1 MTVHSKDGQTWLTKL
16 ECIGEL
22 SARNK
27 DMVFNNI
34 GHLINAD
41 MLKVQYHLLS
51 GSKAVGID
59 KVTKDLY
66 GEKLDQNINILIKR
80 IRRGTYKPKP
90 ARITEIP
97 KEDGSKRPL
106 AISCFE
112 DKLVQLAVSTILGKI
127 YEPLFL
133 PCSYGFREGRSC
145 HDALRALNQTTFKNW
160 SGSLI
165 EIDIRK
171 YFNTIPHYG
180 LMKILRN
187 KISDKRFLRLIDV
200 LITMPIIE
208 NKTAKPN
215 AIGCPQGS
223 IISSI
228 LANVYLHH
236 VIDSWFEEIKHSHFR
251 GKAEAIRY
259 ADDMVFAFSDCRDAE
274 RFYDVLPKR
283 LNKFG
288 LEMHADKSQMIPA
301 GHLHAVEAERK
312 GERLP
317 TFNFL
322 GFTCYWGK
330 SKRGYWCLK
339 YTSRRDRFA
348 SKLKGMKHFLN
359 ENLNVVDTQKFLELV
374 ISGIKG
380 WINYHRVSDNDR
392 RINQFLQASRR
403 LIFRWFNRRGGKRR
417 MTEKR
422 LDEIL
427 KAADF
432 PTSWKIISMYH
443 AR

>member
-1 MTVHSKDGQTWLTKL
+1 MTVHCIDGQTWLTKL
-16 ECIGEL
+16 ERIGEL
-22 SARNK
+22 SARDK

-51 GSKAVGID
+51 GSKAIGID
-59 KVTKDLY
+59 KMTKCLY
-66 GEKLDQNINILIKR
+66 GEKLDQNINNLIKR

-112 DKLVQLAVSTILGKI
+112 DKLIQLAVSTILSKI

-133 PCSYGFREGRSC
+133 PCSYGFRPGQSC
-145 HDALRALNQTTFKNW
+145 HDALRALNQATFKNW
-160 SGSLI
+160 RGSLI

-171 YFNTIPHYG
+171 YFNTIPHSE
-180 LMKILRN
+180 LIEILRK
-187 KISDKRFLRLIDV
+187 KISDKRFLKLIDV

-208 NKTAKPN
+208 NKTVKPN
-215 AIGCPQGS
+215 TIGCPQGS

-236 VIDSWFEEIKHSHFR
+236 VIDSWFEEIKHNHFR

-259 ADDMVFAFSDCRDAE
+259 ADDMVFAFSDRCDAE
-274 RFYDVLPKR
+274 RFYGVLPKR
-283 LNKFG
+283 LNKYG
-288 LEMHADKSQMIPA
+288 LEMHIDKSQMISA
-301 GHLHAVEAERK
+301 GHVNAMKAERNGK
-312 GERLP
+312 RLP
-317 TFNFL
+317 SFNFL

-348 SKLKGMKHFLN
+348 SKLKGMKQFLN
-359 ENLNVVDTQKFLELV
+359 ENLNIADTQKFLEHV

-392 RINQFLQASRR
+392 RINQFLQISRW

-422 LDEIL
+422 LDELL

>member
-16 ECIGEL
+16 ERIGEL

-27 DMVFNNI
+27 DMVFNNT
-34 GHLINAD
+34 GSLINAD

-51 GSKAVGID
+51 GSKAIGID
-59 KVTKDLY
+59 KVTKDFY
-66 GEKLDQNINILIKR
+66 GEKLDQNINTLIKR

-112 DKLVQLAVSTILGKI
+112 DKLVQSAVSTILSKI

-133 PCSYGFREGRSC
+133 SCSYGFREGQSC

-160 SGSLI
+160 SGSVI

-171 YFNTIPHYG
+171 YFNTIPHSG
-180 LMKILRN
+180 LMEILRN

-200 LITMPIIE
+200 LITMPVIE
-208 NKTAKPN
+208 GKILKSNSS
-215 AIGCPQGS
+215 GCPQGS
-223 IISSI
+223 IVSPI
-228 LANVYLHH
+228 LANIYLHH
-236 VIDSWFEEIKHSHFR
+236 VIDLWFKEIKHKYFHSR
-251 GKAEAIRY
+251 AEIIRY
-259 ADDMVFAFSDCRDAE
+259 ADDMVFTFSDHRDAE
-274 RFYDVLPKR
+274 RFYSVLPKR

-288 LEMHADKSQMIPA
+288 LEMHEDKSQMISA
-301 GHLHAVEAERK
+301 GHLNALEAERNGK
-312 GERLP
+312 RLP
-317 TFNFL
+317 TFKFL

-339 YTSRRDRFA
+339 YTSRRDRFT
-348 SKLKGMKHFLN
+348 SKLKGMKQFLN
-359 ENLNVVDTQKFLELV
+359 ENLNVEDTQEFLKRV

-380 WINYHRVSDNDR
+380 WINYHAVSDNKR
-392 RINQFLQASRR
+392 RVNQFLQISRW
-403 LIFRWFNRRGGKRR
+403 LIFRWFNRRGGKKR

-422 LDEIL
+422 LDELL
-427 KAADF
+427 KAAGF
-432 PTSWKIISMYH
+432 PTSWKTISMYH
-443 AR
+443 GR